1 MIETERL
8 ILRPFEADDIDII
21 FQIYSDSETLH
32 YTPFD
37 PMSREQAE
45 QHLHRIIEEGK
56 HVPCLSYELAV
67 VLKESGEKIG
77 RTHILIDP
85 ETDTG
90 MIGWL
95 LLKEHR
101 GKHYAAEMTGVL
113 LSYCFDELGLHR
125 ANAVCSPENTASWK
139 VLEKA
144 GMRREALL
152 KQKCRYVKN
161 GVTSWQDEL
170 EYAILASEYRALKN
184 SRFSDIVQNKEQ
196 RRTE

>member
-45 QHLHRIIEEGK
+45 EHLCRIIEEGK
-56 HVPCLSYELAV
+56 RVPCLSYELAV
-67 VLKESGEKIG
+67 VLKESGETIG

-101 GKHYAAEMTGVL
+101 
-113 LSYCFDELGLHR
+113 
-125 ANAVCSPENTASWK
+125 
-139 VLEKA
+139 
-144 GMRREALL
+144 
-152 KQKCRYVKN
+152 
-161 GVTSWQDEL
+161 
-170 EYAILASEYRALKN
+170 
-184 SRFSDIVQNKEQ
+184 
-196 RRTE
+196 

>member
-45 QHLHRIIEEGK
+45 QHLCRIIEEGK
-56 HVPCLSYELAV
+56 RVPCLSYELAV
-67 VLKESGEKIG
+67 V
-77 RTHILIDP
+77 
-85 ETDTG
+85 
-90 MIGWL
+90 
-95 LLKEHR
+95 LKEHR

-125 ANAVCSPENTASWK
+125 ANAVCNPENTASWK

>member
-45 QHLHRIIEEGK
+45 EHLCRIIEEGK
-56 HVPCLSYELAV
+56 RVPCLSYELAV

-101 GKHYAAEMTGVL
+101 GKHYAVEMT
-113 LSYCFDELGLHR
+113 
-125 ANAVCSPENTASWK
+125 
-139 VLEKA
+139 
-144 GMRREALL
+144 EAL
-152 KQKCRYVKN
+152 
-161 GVTSWQDEL
+161 
-170 EYAILASEYRALKN
+170 
-184 SRFSDIVQNKEQ
+184 
-196 RRTE
+196 RRTPPRGKFWKKPACAEKLC

>member
-1 MIETERL
+1 MNRNE
-8 ILRPFEADDIDII
+8 
-21 FQIYSDSETLH
+21 
-32 YTPFD
+32 
-37 PMSREQAE
+37 AE
-45 QHLHRIIEEGK
+45 QNLRKVIQEGK
-56 HVPCLSYELAV
+56 RIPHLSYELAV
-67 VLKESGEKIG
+67 LLKESGEKIG

-101 GKHYAAEMTGVL
+101 GKHYASEMTEAL
-113 LSYCFDELGLHR
+113 LAFCFDELGLHR
-125 ANAVCSPENTASWK
+125 VNAVCNPENVASWK

-161 GVTSWQDEL
+161 GVTTWRDEL
-170 EYAILASEYRALKN
+170 EYAILASEYAEK
-184 SRFSDIVQNKEQ
+184 FGFKE
-196 RRTE
+196 

>member
-45 QHLHRIIEEGK
+45 EHLCRIIEEGK
-56 HVPCLSYELAV
+56 RVPCLSYELAV

-90 MIGWL
+90 MIG
-95 LLKEHR
+95 
-101 GKHYAAEMTGVL
+101 
-113 LSYCFDELGLHR
+113 
-125 ANAVCSPENTASWK
+125 
-139 VLEKA
+139 
-144 GMRREALL
+144 
-152 KQKCRYVKN
+152 
-161 GVTSWQDEL
+161 
-170 EYAILASEYRALKN
+170 
-184 SRFSDIVQNKEQ
+184 
-196 RRTE
+196 